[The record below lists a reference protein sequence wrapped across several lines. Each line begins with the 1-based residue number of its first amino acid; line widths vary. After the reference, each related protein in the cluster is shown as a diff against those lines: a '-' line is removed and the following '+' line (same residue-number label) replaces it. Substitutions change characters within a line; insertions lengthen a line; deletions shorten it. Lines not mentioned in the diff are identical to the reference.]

1 MAPEPEGPA
10 DVPDGCW
17 QTCCYVAGVKTGA
30 TMILELLKT
39 IRFLIGRVADKP
51 VQLALVLMFLVT
63 VCALGVVWLVARR

>member
-1 MAPEPEGPA
+1 
-10 DVPDGCW
+10 
-17 QTCCYVAGVKTGA
+17 
-30 TMILELLKT
+30 MILELLKT